1 MVPQFRSDGLL
12 PAGVHLAKDWAEFL
26 ETFGFSPR
34 RQALLAGL
42 KRALLSLK
50 EAGCQTVYVD
60 GSFVTAKQEPGDYD
74 ACWDLTGV
82 DVARIDPV
90 LLRFDNG
97 RVAQKIKF
105 GGELFP
111 AQLPEGL
118 SGLTFLEFFQVDKE
132 SGDPKGIV
140 ALDLQGMKP

>member
-1 MVPQFRSDGLL
+1 MVPQFGSGGLL
-12 PAGVHLAKDWAEFL
+12 PAGVYFADDWEEFS
-26 ETFGFSPR
+26 ERFGLSPR
-34 RQALLAGL
+34 RQNLLAGL
-42 KRALLSLK
+42 KKALLSLK
-50 EAGCQTVYVD
+50 EAGCRTVYVD

-82 DVARIDPV
+82 DGARIDPV

-132 SGDPKGIV
+132 SGNPKGIV
-140 ALDLQGMKP
+140 ALDLQGIEP